1 VLDIAKSKQKYIGAV
16 APNSPFTVDEIAPM
30 PRIEMICLDELEVPP
45 MQRDL
50 VEGRLDS
57 TIAKFDGW
65 DWNLHGIIVV
75 WYNPATEKYYNI
87 DGRHRVDGIRRFQP
101 NIEYVPAI
109 IIETTDIEYIS
120 RIFAGFNGVA
130 SKKLNAEELLL
141 ANVYAKDATALYHE
155 SVLLKADIAS
165 GKVPVNNHKG
175 KLQVKYPNFVKALK
189 HGEANLLRAIEL
201 CKAAYPGQKIDDVLM
216 AGLAFM
222 FETYA
227 DSGLSDNN
235 TKFGAMFEQWFIDN
249 ALAMDGKTPAYQFK
263 NLKDCNTWHIGR
275 AYGIYANFRRYA
287 TAQNMTAIPGTKII
301 QELYNAN
308 GGENRA

>member
-1 VLDIAKSKQKYIGAV
+1 MLDIAKSKQQYIGAV
-16 APNSPFTVDEIAPM
+16 APNSPFTVTEEAPM
-30 PRIEMICLDELEVPP
+30 PRIEMVCIDDLETPP

-50 VEGRLDS
+50 VEGRLDN
-57 TIAKFDGW
+57 TIAKFEGW
-65 DWNLHGIIVV
+65 DYNLMGIIIV
-75 WYNPATEKYYNI
+75 WYNPATEKFYNI
-87 DGRHRVDGIRRFQP
+87 DGRHRVDGMRRFQP
-101 NIEYVPAI
+101 TVTHIPAI

-120 RIFAGFNGVA
+120 KVFAGFNGVA

-141 ANVYAKDATALYHE
+141 ANVYANDSTALYHE

-165 GKVPVNNHKG
+165 GKVPVDNYKG

-189 HGEANLLRAIEL
+189 YGEDNLLRAIDL

-222 FETYA
+222 FQTYA

-235 TKFGAMFEQWFIDN
+235 TKFGAMFEQWFVDN
-249 ALAMDGKTPAYQFK
+249 ATAMDGKTPAYQFK
-263 NLKDCNTWHIGR
+263 SLKDCNNWLIGR
-275 AYGIYANFRRYA
+275 GYGIYANFRRYA
-287 TAQNMTAIPGTKII
+287 TAQHMSGIPGTKVI